1 MCLHNVLDFQVKSKS
16 LEQMFNCTDL
26 SQIIQLLQRPDDAYL
41 ESDYLD
47 KGAHYSL
54 TTSQIYYLRR
64 FITITQSVENA

>member
-26 SQIIQLLQRPDDAYL
+26 SQLIQSPDDAYL
-41 ESDYLD
+41 ESDYLV

-54 TTSQIYYLRR
+54 TTSKIYYVG
-64 FITITQSVENA
+64 FNIYTIGI